1 MGILIVLI
9 LLFVLK
15 TKWDT
20 LVEFLAQYIV
30 LCAQSSYLVNS
41 KYSIHFIVILCIL
54 AKCGDTRGN
63 NRWICRIDR
72 ICPSLCHI
80 TDMWLFSVRKC
91 GFKKSLDET
100 LEMEAAL

>member
-9 LLFVLK
+9 SLFVLK

-30 LCAQSSYLVNS
+30 LCTQSSYLVNS
-41 KYSIHFIVILCIL
+41 KYSIHFIVMIMYFSGTNAVIL
-54 AKCGDTRGN
+54 RGN

-80 TDMWLFSVRKC
+80 TGQCGFVRKC
-91 GFKKSLDET
+91 G
-100 LEMEAAL
+100 